1 MFNFKKST
9 STVKLEG
16 CLDDK
21 ETSPICKAHGNHA
34 DSCYLCAKDQE
45 AKSKE
50 NRKDFFNDSSNFGSS
65 FGRTINLDD

>member
-16 CLDDK
+16 CLDD
-21 ETSPICKAHGNHA
+21 SPKAVICGHGNHA
-34 DSCYLCAKDQE
+34 DSCYLCTKDRE

-50 NRKDFFNDSSNFGSS
+50 NRKDFFNDSSNFGSPL
-65 FGRTINLDD
+65 GRTLNLDD